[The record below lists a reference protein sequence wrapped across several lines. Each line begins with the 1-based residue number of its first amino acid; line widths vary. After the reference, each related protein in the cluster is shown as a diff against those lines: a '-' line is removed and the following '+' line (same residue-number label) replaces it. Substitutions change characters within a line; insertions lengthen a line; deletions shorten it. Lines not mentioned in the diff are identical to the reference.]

1 MGRRCRP
8 KTDFLLIAKRS
19 PASCWYGHK
28 DTCQGE
34 PRASAARG
42 YRRRST
48 VDRAFLESNMHL
60 GWIVRFR
67 GRGERESG
75 RTEMPL
81 LRSLGC
87 VYVDRICLLDHVLA
101 SPSGTHSRGADGIF
115 LVPARSR
122 RSLGKAAMTGDY
134 HQDKMHVPYRSSP
147 LNHQGLW
154 CSVLLMVEK
163 KILVHKVCLFQL
175 QRNGGL
181 VGDNSRLEP

>member
-8 KTDFLLIAKRS
+8 KTDFLLIARRS

-48 VDRAFLESNMHL
+48 VDRAFLGSNMHL

-134 HQDKMHVPYRSSP
+134 HQDARTVSLWSSRP
-147 LNHQGLW
+147 SGTLVQCPSHGRKENPGSQSL
-154 CSVLLMVEK
+154 SVSVAAK
-163 KILVHKVCLFQL
+163 
-175 QRNGGL
+175 RRPRG
-181 VGDNSRLEP
+181 